1 MRKTGMMLI
10 VLLSISGL
18 QCSHRPSLESSHED
32 HGSSRAAI
40 EKDTVRLSD
49 SATQLAG
56 IEVEQVSL
64 RQFKSGLSAMGK
76 VLVPQSQKAIISH
89 AFPCRVAELHVKV
102 GDWVEPGDALVTLE
116 CHEVA
121 EAKSEFY
128 KARADLELA
137 EINLAREK
145 RLLENGIGVKKNF
158 QAVEAAHK
166 IAQSTEEA
174 AEKTLHVLGFTEEQ
188 VKNIVETH
196 QVNPVVAL
204 NSPIAGRVVS
214 NEAVLGGMVDQLAE
228 IFTVIDPRMLW
239 VDAEVFEKDI
249 AKVKVGQNV
258 EIVVPAFPGEVFHG
272 KITYIGDVLNEDT
285 RTITVR
291 AEVANNPTRL
301 KPGMFANVQI
311 LLNGDSKV
319 LVVPTS
325 AVLEEG
331 CRSYVYVK
339 GEGGFQRKEIEGGVV
354 DGDYQEVL
362 GGLQAGEEV
371 VVQGNHQLRSELK
384 KEELHQAHHTH

>member
-10 VLLSISGL
+10 VLLAITGA
-18 QCSHRPSLESSHED
+18 QCSHRPALESSHED
-32 HGSSRAAI
+32 HGRSGAAG
-40 EKDTVRLSD
+40 EKDTVHFSD
-49 SATQLAG
+49 TAVQLAG
-56 IEVEQVSL
+56 IEVQEVGL
-64 RQFKSGLSAMGK
+64 RQFNSALTAMGR
-76 VLVPQSQKAIISH
+76 VLTPQSNKAIISH
-89 AFPCRVAELHVKV
+89 AFPCRVGELHIKI
-102 GDWVEPGDALVTLE
+102 GDWVEPGDPLVTLE
-116 CHEVA
+116 CHEVG

-145 RLLENGIGVKKNF
+145 RLLENGIGVKKNL

-174 AEKTLHVLGFTEEQ
+174 AEKNLHVLGFTEAQ
-188 VKNIVETH
+188 VKEIAETH
-196 QVNPVVAL
+196 QISPTLTLTSPISGKVVA
-204 NSPIAGRVVS
+204 

-228 IFTVIDPRMLW
+228 IFTIIDPRMLW

-249 AKVKVGQNV
+249 AKVKVGQKT
-258 EIVVPAFPGEVFHG
+258 EIVVPAFPGEAFQG
-272 KITYIGDVLNEDT
+272 TITYIGDVLNEET

-291 AEVANNPTRL
+291 AEVANDPPRL
-301 KPGMFANVQI
+301 KSGMFANVSI
-311 LLNGDSKV
+311 HLNGDTKV

-331 CRSYVYVK
+331 CRSYVFVQA
-339 GEGGFQRKEIEGGVV
+339 EDGFRRRQIESGVI

-362 GGLQAGEEV
+362 GGLQAGEKV

-384 KEELHQAHHTH
+384 KEELQQAHHSH